1 MTAILKVDTIQDTS
15 GNNIINESSN
25 TITIGA
31 SGDTISIPSGATI
44 ANSGT
49 AAGFGIDGI
58 TVADQ
63 WRVTAN
69 ISSNTDPI
77 SSNLERIDTAGQGT
91 IGTAMSVSS
100 GVFTFPSTGIYLVQ
114 FNAFGN
120 TASGGDNVG
129 INLKVTTNNSSY
141 AVVATAYDGNQ
152 GGRSMNLIGQSLI
165 DVTDTSNVKVS
176 FQALSIDSGSYLFGD
191 TTGTSE
197 NQTYFTFIRLGDT

>member
-1 MTAILKVDTIQDTS
+1 
-15 GNNIINESSN
+15 
-25 TITIGA
+25 
-31 SGDTISIPSGATI
+31 
-44 ANSGT
+44 
-49 AAGFGIDGI
+49 
-58 TVADQ
+58 
-63 WRVTAN
+63 
-69 ISSNTDPI
+69 
-77 SSNLERIDTAGQGT
+77 
-91 IGTAMSVSS
+91 MSVSS

-152 GGRSMNLIGQSLI
+152 GGKSMNLIGQSLI

>member
-15 GNNIINESSN
+15 GNNIINESSD

-49 AAGFGIDGI
+49 ATGFGIDGI

-69 ISSNTDPI
+69 ITANADPI